1 MRNFFKKIYHYFL
14 KVYHVISPINK
25 LFICRWLRYRYL
37 ELGCGGTKRDGWL
50 SVDYRFGSDLTY
62 DITKDLPFKDGQFE
76 KIYIEHVLEHFN
88 FKEVKL
94 VLNNIFRVLM
104 PNGSLIISVPDLQI
118 FINEYNNKIR
128 GSSLMTFKPAIFSSY
143 PADILN
149 YVFYM
154 DGEHKMMFDFD
165 SIKFHLE
172 CAGFIDVVR
181 RPYDPGLDLP
191 GRQLESLLLICKRPK

>member
-1 MRNFFKKIYHYFL
+1 MRNLFKKIYHFLL
-14 KVYHVISPINK
+14 KVYHIISPINK
-25 LFICRWLRYRYL
+25 FFISRWSYYKYL

-62 DITKDLPFKDGQFE
+62 DITKDLPFKNGQFE
-76 KIYIEHVLEHFN
+76 KVYIEHVLEHFEFN
-88 FKEVKL
+88 EVKL
-94 VLNNIFRVLM
+94 VLRNIFRVLM
-104 PNGSLIISVPDLQI
+104 PNGYLIISVPDLQI
-118 FINEYNNKIR
+118 FINEYNNKIH

-154 DGEHKMMFDFD
+154 GGEHKMMFDFD

-172 CAGFIDVVR
+172 SAGFIDVMR
-181 RPYDPGLDLP
+181 RPYDPDLDLP

>member
-1 MRNFFKKIYHYFL
+1 MRNFFKKIYHYLL
-14 KVYHVISPINK
+14 KVYHIISPINR
-25 LFICRWLRYRYL
+25 LFIFRWSHYKYL
-37 ELGCGGTKRDGWL
+37 ELGCGSTKRDGWL

-76 KIYIEHVLEHFN
+76 KIYIEHVLEHFEFN
-88 FKEVKL
+88 EFKM
-94 VLNNIFRVLM
+94 VLRNIFRVLM

-118 FINEYNNKIR
+118 FVNEYNNKIH
-128 GSSLMTFKPAIFSSY
+128 GSSLMTFEPAIFSSY

-154 DGEHKMMFDFD
+154 GGEHKMMFDFD

-172 CAGFIDVVR
+172 SAGFINVVR
-181 RPYDPGLDLP
+181 RPFDSALDLP
-191 GRQLESLLLICKRPK
+191 GRQLESLLLKCTRPR